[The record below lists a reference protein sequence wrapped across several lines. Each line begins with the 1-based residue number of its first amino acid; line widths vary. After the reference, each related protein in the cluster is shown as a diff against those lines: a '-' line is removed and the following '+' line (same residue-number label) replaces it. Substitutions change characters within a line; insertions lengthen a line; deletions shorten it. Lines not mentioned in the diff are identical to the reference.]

1 MNNNMN
7 DITIYVT
14 TDATAD
20 EYTAAVMIADGAGVD
35 CERGDHTYIE
45 GGDAIEMSQLF
56 AVLNSEMA
64 IARGETD

>member
-1 MNNNMN
+1 MNNNTN

-20 EYTAAVMIADGAGVD
+20 EYAAAQLIADDAGVT
-35 CERGDHTYIE
+35 CERGDHTCIE